1 MPWLITLIV
10 APFLFFLVTW
20 VVVTCFR
27 ILRREE
33 PVRVERAST
42 FVHRRTRARK
52 IMMVSEREG
61 RDSRGDEDDF
71 RDGAYTLSEGWSSG
85 IPNAWH
91 SELWIRR
98 N

>member
-10 APFLFFLVTW
+10 SPFLFFLVTW
-20 VVVTCFR
+20 VVVTSLR
-27 ILRREE
+27 ILRQDK
-33 PVRVERAST
+33 PIRVERAST

-52 IMMVSEREG
+52 FMMVSEKEG
-61 RDSRGDEDDF
+61 RGGRDEEDF
-71 RDGAYTLSEGWSSG
+71 RDDAYTLASGWSSG
-85 IPNAWH
+85 IPSAWH